1 MTEQEKP
8 DETSEETAEAGNQS
22 AADQPAAEAAAAPP
36 SAAKPDAAE
45 TAAAPTASEK
55 TEAPAKKPAAA
66 AKPDEA
72 TEADPPA
79 TAVVEVQRTPGTPV
93 VPRRSILQLAFWTG
107 IGASVAGMAAGGLD
121 FIYPRRVTG
130 FGGTVSVNADAVPGP
145 GQKIQVPAGRFWLV
159 NLTEEQGGPGLLALW
174 WKCPH
179 LGCTVP
185 WKPSFSFLDPSTGAE
200 KKGWFRCPCHGSTY
214 TDAGVRVFGPAPRS
228 LDTMDLSVGADGR
241 VSVNTGSTTNGAP
254 DNADRAVRI

>member
-8 DETSEETAEAGNQS
+8 DETPEESAEAV
-22 AADQPAAEAAAAPP
+22 
-36 SAAKPDAAE
+36 AAKPEAAE
-45 TAAAPTASEK
+45 TAAAPTGSEAAEA
-55 TEAPAKKPAAA
+55 TAGEAAEAPAEKA

-72 TEADPPA
+72 EAGQPL
-79 TAVVEVQRTPGTPV
+79 TAVVDVQRVPGTPI

-107 IGASVAGMAAGGLD
+107 IGATIAGTAAAGLD
-121 FIYPRRVTG
+121 FVYPRGVSG
-130 FGGTVSVNADAVPGP
+130 FGGTVSVSAAAVPGP

-185 WKPSFSFLDPSTGAE
+185 WRPNFVWPDPLTGAP
-200 KKGWFRCPCHGSTY
+200 KSGWFRCPCHGSTY
-214 TDAGVRVFGPAPRS
+214 TDAGVRVFGPAPRD
-228 LDTMDLSVGADGR
+228 LDTMELSVGSDGR